1 MSLSLTSSIR
11 VPKVNTGLAANL
23 LSERRLD
30 QEYIVNPPR
39 ALYDDYGR
47 EAVIDTVTDLTFGDD
62 PLYRMLEEDV
72 ISRPQYSYYLNVPQ
86 GLQGVSDGEDYTAQA
101 PVYKSMRNADTL
113 GVQRFDSLG
122 FAPTYKINSELRPE
136 FNNLSLADQA
146 NLVEQERVNRIM
158 SRVNESSRY
167 SNN

>member
-1 MSLSLTSSIR
+1 MSLSLTASIR
-11 VPKVNTGLAANL
+11 TPKVNTGLSNNL
-23 LSERRLD
+23 FSERRLD
-30 QEYIVNPPR
+30 QEYIINPQR

-47 EAVIDTVTDLTFGDD
+47 VAAIDTVTDLTFGDD
-62 PLYRMLEEDV
+62 PLYRMLEEEEV
-72 ISRPQYSYYLNVPQ
+72 SRPQYSYYLNVPQ
-86 GLQGVSDGEDYTAQA
+86 GLQGVGDSEDYTAQA

-113 GVQRFDSLG
+113 GVNRFDSVG

-136 FNNLSLADQA
+136 FSNLNRADQS
-146 NLVEQERVNRIM
+146 NLVEMERVNRIM